1 MMTTSQHFFNNP
13 YAMFHGPPP
22 KMGPPESPHNNY
34 ALDLHTTTKP
44 RTLDRE
50 ERPPPYTPPP
60 PPTSPRFNAD
70 LGAMDQQFCLR
81 WNNHPTNLTGVLTSL
96 LQREALCD
104 VTLACEGET
113 VKAHQAILS
122 ACSPYFETIFLQNHH
137 PHPII
142 YLKDVRYSE
151 IRSLLDFM
159 YKGEVNVGQ
168 SSLPMFLKTAES
180 LQVRGLTDNNNLN
193 YPSELDKHRDADI
206 SSPTGRTAYGGGSTG
221 GGPGGL
227 GMRGERESRDRGR
240 GDMRDDLHSHRSSSS
255 LSERSSATAAA
266 VAAAVAA
273 ASGNASLQSAA
284 ASLGL
289 TGGERSPSVGSAS
302 AAAAAVA
309 AVVAAAAGRSASADV
324 LNSRGDAGSDRGSD
338 RGNDNSVCGGV
349 DRDRGGV
356 DERRDDLGQID
367 YSNQSK
373 RDRDR
378 EVSTTPEHI
387 ISNKR
392 RRKNSSNCDN
402 LLTSTPNA
410 NVQDRHYAQDSQAPT
425 NFKSSPVPKSSAGG
439 SGGGN
444 TSETEDSGGRRD
456 SPLSAGA
463 LSGGGGNVNASSGG
477 MGLNQSLSIKQE
489 LMDAQQQQ
497 QREHHVSLPPE
508 YLPPGALK
516 HSEDMASL
524 LSSHSMQAADSREDH
539 NDTKQLPFDQS
550 DNIDGEI
557 IDGGGGG
564 GGDGGGG
571 REPEPG
577 AIMATR
583 EGSDG
588 KGCDSVELQH
598 HNMHSVQHTGKMDDL
613 DDNEDG
619 TAGGGGGADDDDDS
633 NGVLAEARVHHQ
645 QQQHC
650 RRILS
655 RHGSDDHYAD
665 VTEVAVEV
673 DNEEINMN
681 SNNYNCQYKGDE
693 LSLSKIRCHQRDV
706 YSSHHQEGSHLEHT
720 SHQQPST
727 SSHRHMHH
735 HHPLHTHHHSLHESH
750 VPHQQHVA
758 AAPQSVINLGRCG
771 SSSLDTLVAAEA
783 AAAALSPTASSTS
796 SASLQHQQHLYALQQ
811 HHHHSQEQQ
820 QSTMHHHHHHAQQ
833 HASGG
838 QHVANYHHGH
848 HPKLHPC
855 TNTSMVSSTAIQSA
869 VHDSEHLTNTSSSTS
884 SVSASSAAA
893 AAAAAAAA
901 NRRDHNIDYSLL
913 FVQLSGTLPTLYRCV
928 SCNKIVS
935 NRWHHANI
943 HRPQSHECPVC
954 GQKFTRRDNMKAHC
968 KIKHA
973 DIKDRFF
980 SHYVHM

>member
-22 KMGPPESPHNNY
+22 KMGPPESPHNTY

-151 IRSLLDFM
+151 MRSLLDFM

-206 SSPTGRTAYGGGSTG
+206 SSPTGRTSYGAGGGA
-221 GGPGGL
+221 GGPGL

-240 GDMRDDLHSHRSSSS
+240 GEMRDDLHSHRSSSS

-284 ASLGL
+284 ATLGL

-349 DRDRGGV
+349 DRGGGI

-410 NVQDRHYAQDSQAPT
+410 NVQDRHYAQDSQAPS
-425 NFKSSPVPKSSAGG
+425 NFKSSPVPKSSTGG
-439 SGGGN
+439 GGGGN

-456 SPLSAGA
+456 SPLSASA
-463 LSGGGGNVNASSGG
+463 LSGGGNVNASSGG

-539 NDTKQLPFDQS
+539 NDAKQLPFDQS
-550 DNIDGEI
+550 DNIDGSKAWHMRLTFERLS
-557 IDGGGGG
+557 GGCNLHRCKLCGKVVTHIRNHYHVHFP
-564 GGDGGGG
+564 G
-571 REPEPG
+571 RFECPLCRATYTRSDNLRTHCKFKHPMYNPDTRKFENMMSG
-577 AIMATR
+577 ATATATQ
-583 EGSDG
+583 SPTPTQ
-588 KGCDSVELQH
+588 L
-598 HNMHSVQHTGKMDDL
+598 
-613 DDNEDG
+613 
-619 TAGGGGGADDDDDS
+619 
-633 NGVLAEARVHHQ
+633 
-645 QQQHC
+645 
-650 RRILS
+650 
-655 RHGSDDHYAD
+655 
-665 VTEVAVEV
+665 
-673 DNEEINMN
+673 
-681 SNNYNCQYKGDE
+681 
-693 LSLSKIRCHQRDV
+693 
-706 YSSHHQEGSHLEHT
+706 
-720 SHQQPST
+720 
-727 SSHRHMHH
+727 
-735 HHPLHTHHHSLHESH
+735 
-750 VPHQQHVA
+750 A
-758 AAPQSVINLGRCG
+758 AASQ
-771 SSSLDTLVAAEA
+771 AA
-783 AAAALSPTASSTS
+783 
-796 SASLQHQQHLYALQQ
+796 
-811 HHHHSQEQQ
+811 
-820 QSTMHHHHHHAQQ
+820 M
-833 HASGG
+833 
-838 QHVANYHHGH
+838 
-848 HPKLHPC
+848 
-855 TNTSMVSSTAIQSA
+855 
-869 VHDSEHLTNTSSSTS
+869 
-884 SVSASSAAA
+884 AAA
-893 AAAAAAAA
+893 AAAAAFNAAQQQQQREQQQREHHQQQLQQHA
-901 NRRDHNIDYSLL
+901 HNLTQQTQQLL
-913 FVQLSGTLPTLYRCV
+913 QQQ
-928 SCNKIVS
+928 IQQQQ
-935 NRWHHANI
+935 HHQQQQQAAQMI
-943 HRPQSHECPVC
+943 SQTVGHQQSQPHNATNE
-954 GQKFTRRDNMKAHC
+954 
-968 KIKHA
+968 
-973 DIKDRFF
+973 
-980 SHYVHM
+980 